1 MRSTIH
7 AMASSWQAGVS
18 ATSFFDD
25 LVRCETRLYNA
36 LNEHLRGQH
45 GISMG
50 QFELMNYLRQAPGSR
65 VGDLASAFA
74 IGIGA
79 TSKGI
84 DRLENH
90 GWVQRIPNPADRR
103 SSLLELTPV
112 GEDLADQAR
121 RSCEERLSEL
131 LDVSP
136 GQLAALATTMATLRR
151 LLERDQIGTPV
162 G

>member
-1 MRSTIH
+1 MSPTVH
-7 AMASSWQAGVS
+7 AMASRWRAGGS

-25 LVRCETRLYNA
+25 LVRCETRLYNG
-36 LNEHLRGQH
+36 LNDHLRLQH

-50 QFELMNYLRQAPGSR
+50 QFEFLDYLSRQPGSR

-79 TSKGI
+79 TSKSI
-84 DRLENH
+84 DRLERLE
-90 GWVQRIPNPADRR
+90 WVQRVPNPADRR
-103 SSLLELTPV
+103 SSLLELTAA

-121 RSCEERLSEL
+121 RSCEERLSAL
-131 LDVSP
+131 LDVTP
-136 GQLAALATTMATLRR
+136 EQAAVLAGTMSTLRR
-151 LLERDQIGTPV
+151 ALERDQIGTPT